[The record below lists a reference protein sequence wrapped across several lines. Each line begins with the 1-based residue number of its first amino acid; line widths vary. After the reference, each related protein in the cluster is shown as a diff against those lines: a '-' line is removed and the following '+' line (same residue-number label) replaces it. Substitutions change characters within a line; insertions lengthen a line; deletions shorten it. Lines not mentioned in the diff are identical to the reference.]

1 MGRNGPAAIGRL
13 PPGPG
18 VYRFRD
24 VRGRVLY
31 IGRASG
37 LRSRAGSY
45 WSDLRGRDHLAPM
58 VKRIARIEAVSCDS
72 VHEAAWLER
81 NLLETALPRWNRT
94 PGGQESA
101 VYIRMSAR
109 PSAPGLSVVYR
120 AQPTSQERQTRYFGP
135 YLGGLRVRQAAAALH
150 RILPLSY
157 SKARLTG
164 AEREMARHRAVV
176 SDDRGQLI
184 SELTAILNREPA
196 AVSWAREE
204 LGRLRDRA
212 TAELAYEL
220 AAQVHQEIAAVDW
233 VTSAQRVTT
242 MDNVSRTVSGWSG
255 GTLVQFQIRGGRVR
269 AWTQRA
275 CTRSRAERQLEAT
288 PPDWRE
294 FMRQNAE
301 LAASLAQHEG

>member
-1 MGRNGPAAIGRL
+1 
-13 PPGPG
+13 
-18 VYRFRD
+18 
-24 VRGRVLY
+24 
-31 IGRASG
+31 
-37 LRSRAGSY
+37 
-45 WSDLRGRDHLAPM
+45 
-58 VKRIARIEAVSCDS
+58 
-72 VHEAAWLER
+72 
-81 NLLETALPRWNRT
+81 
-94 PGGQESA
+94 
-101 VYIRMSAR
+101 MSAR
-109 PSAPGLSVVYR
+109 PSAPGLSVVYHAER
-120 AQPTSQERQTRYFGP
+120 VSQQRQVRYFGP

-157 SKARLTG
+157 TKARLAG
-164 AEREMARHRAVV
+164 AERDMARHRGVV

-220 AAQVHQEIAAVDW
+220 AAQVHREIAAVDW

-242 MDNVSRTVSGWSG
+242 MDNVSQTASGWSG

-275 CTRSRAERQLEAT
+275 CTRSRAERALEVT

-294 FMRQNAE
+294 FMLHNAE
-301 LAASLAQHEG
+301 LAARLAQHES